1 MWHAKNKRM
10 NKDDNH
16 DTITIY
22 RCGIASGADGP
33 QLFLVKAENIE
44 LDTLKVFF
52 KENTTLLLVYM

>member
-1 MWHAKNKRM
+1 M

-22 RCGIASGADGP
+22 RCGIAYGADGP

-44 LDTLKVFF
+44 LDTLKGFF